1 MPLQPNNLQS
11 QGVKVEVAGNEDR
24 QPKAATPSPLQ
35 TSPSKLG
42 SAARLPHFADAW
54 LKVTNNKFILR
65 IVSEGYKIQFISLPP
80 PSTYAPRDISDS
92 AFAVTAKKVNELY
105 LNGALTIV
113 SPSPDQYIS
122 HIFTVPKKTPGEF

>member
-1 MPLQPNNLQS
+1 M
-11 QGVKVEVAGNEDR
+11 
-24 QPKAATPSPLQ
+24 
-35 TSPSKLG
+35 
-42 SAARLPHFADAW
+42 
-54 LKVTNNKFILR
+54 
-65 IVSEGYKIQFISLPP
+65 SEGYKIQFISLPP

-122 HIFTVPKKTPGEF
+122 HIFTVPKKTPGEFRVIFDLSILNKFVRKISFRMDNYHTIIALINKEDFFISIDLTDAYGDSPILAE